1 MWHLMCVV
9 IFACFHFLLA
19 WFGSVL
25 FSVHVLSLVGRDVV
39 YCMVMLFCI
48 VHCA

>member
-1 MWHLMCVV
+1 MAFDVLS
-9 IFACFHFLLA
+9 FLLA

-39 YCMVMLFCI
+39 YCMVMLCCI
-48 VHCA
+48 VHCV